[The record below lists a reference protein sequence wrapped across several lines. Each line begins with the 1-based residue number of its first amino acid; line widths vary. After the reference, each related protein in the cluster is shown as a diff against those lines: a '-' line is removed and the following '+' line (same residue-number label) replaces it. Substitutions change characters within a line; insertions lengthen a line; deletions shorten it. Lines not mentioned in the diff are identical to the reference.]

1 MVAIPPKQIIEG
13 NMLERFKEIFSG
25 LDTAYGRTTKL
36 NKLRQD
42 GKHETESKR
51 YFRIIKL

>member
-1 MVAIPPKQIIEG
+1 
-13 NMLERFKEIFSG
+13 MLERFKEIFSG

-42 GKHETESKR
+42 GKHETESKIWR
-51 YFRIIKL
+51 QPPTAGS